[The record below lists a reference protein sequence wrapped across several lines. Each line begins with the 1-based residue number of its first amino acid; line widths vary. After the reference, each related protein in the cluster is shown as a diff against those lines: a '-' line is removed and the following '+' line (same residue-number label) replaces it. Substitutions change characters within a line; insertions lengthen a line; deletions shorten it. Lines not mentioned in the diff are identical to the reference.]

1 MKFPAAIVALLPT
14 FSATAQ
20 EEAPKGYFTASAFS
34 ITGDFDGDGTQD
46 TLNQFIADST
56 GVKVQYMKE
65 IDTETW
71 DEYVYTFATY
81 GYMTS
86 IALAGKE
93 DNLLSFNRAQGV
105 YCLIN
110 VGNINNTKGD
120 EIAIIPDF
128 IDQSR
133 HSYCY
138 IYALCHGH
146 WQRAFTFSVHED
158 AFDDYDGA
166 PYPKI
171 PGILE
176 QQNGVWKYYD
186 YLDMDYDNP
195 EDVGHMLPLKARDC
209 E

>member
-1 MKFPAAIVALLPT
+1 MKKLVTLYILLSLTAAY
-14 FSATAQ
+14 SQ
-20 EEAPKGYFTASAFS
+20 EAPKGYFAAPGFS

-46 TLNQFIADST
+46 TLNQFITDST
-56 GVKVQYMKE
+56 GVTVQYMKE
-65 IDTETW
+65 IDAEAW
-71 DEYVYTFATY
+71 DDHVYAFAEN

-110 VGNINNTKGD
+110 VGNINNIKGD

-128 IDQSR
+128 VDQSR

-138 IYALCHGH
+138 VYSLCNAS
-146 WQRAFTFSVHED
+146 WQEVFRFSVHED

-166 PYPKI
+166 PYTKI

-176 QQNGVWKYYD
+176 PNNGTWMYYD
-186 YLDMDYDNP
+186 YMEMEYENP
-195 EDVGHMLPLKARDC
+195 EDVGNMLPLKAGDC
-209 E
+209 G

>member
-1 MKFPAAIVALLPT
+1 MKFPAAVFALLLT
-14 FSATAQ
+14 FSASAQ
-20 EEAPKGYFTASAFS
+20 QETPEGYFTAPTFS
-34 ITGDFDGDGTQD
+34 ITGDFDGDGKQD
-46 TLNQFIADST
+46 TLNQFITDSLGNT
-56 GVKVQYMKE
+56 VQYMKE

-81 GYMTS
+81 GYMTG

-105 YCLIN
+105 YCLAN
-110 VGNINNTKGD
+110 VGNINHTKGD

-128 IDQSR
+128 VDQSR

-138 IYALCHGH
+138 IYALCNGT
-146 WQRAFTFSVHED
+146 WQQVFHFSVHED
-158 AFDDYDGA
+158 AFDDFNGS
-166 PYPKI
+166 PYTTI

-176 QQNGVWKYYD
+176 RQNGVWMYYD
-186 YLDMDYDNP
+186 YLDMDYQSP
-195 EDVGHMLPLKARDC
+195 EDVGHMLPLKGGDC